1 MEWKRV
7 KAVIQRVASASV
19 DVDGATVAATK
30 QGILVLLGVDKGDSE
45 SDATW
50 LAEKIGHLR
59 IFENEGGK
67 MNLSVLDIGGE
78 ILAVSQFT
86 LSGNCIKGRRPSFD
100 TAEEPNRA
108 KLLYEFFIEEMKRLG
123 LSVATG
129 IFQADMRVNLINDG
143 PVTFILESPKVG

>member
-1 MEWKRV
+1 
-7 KAVIQRVASASV
+7 
-19 DVDGATVAATK
+19 
-30 QGILVLLGVDKGDSE
+30 
-45 SDATW
+45 
-50 LAEKIGHLR
+50 
-59 IFENEGGK
+59 

-129 IFQADMRVNLINDG
+129 IFQADMRVNLTNDG